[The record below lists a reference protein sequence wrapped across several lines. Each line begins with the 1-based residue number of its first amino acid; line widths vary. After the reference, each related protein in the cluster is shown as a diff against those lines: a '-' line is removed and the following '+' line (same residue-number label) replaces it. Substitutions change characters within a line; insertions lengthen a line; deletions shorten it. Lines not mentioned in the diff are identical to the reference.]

1 MAVGKSAFV
10 EMSYWETL
18 VLLLFP
24 WPLEKEELHGSIRN
38 PTLAPIAGKLL
49 QEHGRHHVLRRPHR
63 PCGGPSL
70 PASSVVLTEL
80 FCGVSTGCLWG
91 AGTAGISE
99 AAIVGGGAA
108 GPRPGTRHHSP
119 TALSGPPCLTQLRP
133 LWAPAW
139 HLQKSLWN
147 LLILPERS

>member
-1 MAVGKSAFV
+1 MAVRKECVCRNELLGNPCTAAVSLALREGGAARLHQKSNFGSHSREAASGTRPSSRAPPSPSPLRWAITSSQQRCFDRA
-10 EMSYWETL
+10 
-18 VLLLFP
+18 VL
-24 WPLEKEELHGSIRN
+24 WC
-38 PTLAPIAGKLL
+38 
-49 QEHGRHHVLRRPHR
+49 QHR
-63 PCGGPSL
+63 
-70 PASSVVLTEL
+70 
-80 FCGVSTGCLWG
+80 G

-119 TALSGPPCLTQLRP
+119 TALSGPPRLTQLRP